1 MDKSAD
7 SGVKARPS
15 FSGGKRW
22 VIRLQVLVAVMAV
35 FAIVVML
42 NYLGRD
48 YFCRFH
54 LSSLKQNELS
64 PLTVRFLKSLTNHV
78 KVTLYYDRGETSYS
92 EVAALLN
99 EYNVLNHGISVETV
113 DYLRDP
119 GAARRIKEQY
129 KLMLPTQTNLV
140 IFECEGKR
148 FAVDGNALTRY
159 SLTRVSSGKELLL
172 DKRPVA
178 FEGEKKFMEA
188 LLTVTNPK
196 KLNAYFLEGH
206 FEHSITNR
214 QQYDGYASLAEV
226 LDQNYIACRG
236 ISLLGTN
243 SLADCNLLVIAGPRT
258 AIDPMELEKVERYL
272 NQGGR
277 LLALLNFSSTGV
289 VTGLENLMAKWGI
302 EIGDSVVMD
311 PDNTTDPDK
320 LYDIKV
326 GDLLEKHP
334 IMNPLIGAQ
343 LHLVY
348 PRWVGAVKRVR
359 ETPETPKAE
368 EIAFSGE
375 GSYAFRKPATKKK
388 FPLMVAVEKGDAKGA
403 IGGATRMVIAGD
415 SVFLDNQM
423 IQSAANRDFAGYAVN
438 WLLDRTQLLEGV
450 GSRKIALRQV
460 SVTASQLT
468 RSGLVLMGA
477 MPGSVL
483 LLGALVWWRRR
494 R

>member
-7 SGVKARPS
+7 SQIKARPS
-15 FSGGKRW
+15 FSRARRW
-22 VIRLQVLVAVMAV
+22 LIRLQVLVAVVAV
-35 FAIVVML
+35 FAVVVML

-48 YFCRFH
+48 YFYRLH

-78 KVTLYYDRGETSYS
+78 KVTLYYDRDETSYS

-129 KLMLPTQTNLV
+129 RLMLPTQTNLV

-159 SLTRVSSGKELLL
+159 KLTRISGKELVL

-178 FEGEKKFMEA
+178 FEGEKRFMEA
-188 LLTVTNPK
+188 LLTVTNPR

-206 FEHSITNR
+206 YEHSVTNK
-214 QQYDGYASLAEV
+214 QDDGYASLAEV
-226 LDQNYIACRG
+226 FDQNYIACQG

-243 SLADCNLLVIAGPRT
+243 SLADCNLLVLAGPRT
-258 AIDPMELEKVERYL
+258 ALDPIELEKIERYL

-277 LLALLNFSSTGV
+277 LLGLFNFTSTGRI
-289 VTGLENLMAKWGI
+289 TGLENLMAKWGV
-302 EIGDSVVMD
+302 EVGDSVVMD
-311 PDNTTDPDK
+311 ADNTTEPDK
-320 LYDIKV
+320 LFDIKV
-326 GDLLEKHP
+326 GDLLPSHP
-334 IMNPLIGAQ
+334 MMNPLLGAQ

-348 PRWVGAVKRVR
+348 PRWIAGVKRTRAV
-359 ETPETPKAE
+359 PDGPKIE
-368 EIAFSGE
+368 EVAFSGE
-375 GSYAFRKPATKKK
+375 GAYAFGQATTRKK
-388 FPLMVAVEKGDAKGA
+388 FPLMVTVEKGDAKGA
-403 IGGATRMVIAGD
+403 MGPSTRMVIAGD

-423 IQSAANRDFAGYAVN
+423 IQSAANRDFAGYAAN

-450 GSRKIALRQV
+450 GSRKIVLQQI

-477 MPGSVL
+477 TPGSVL
-483 LLGALVWWRRR
+483 LVGALVWWRRR